1 MGRESMSNNPSVNIT
16 QIKKG
21 SVINGNMESKHSIRV
36 DGHIAG
42 DLKSDEKVIIGI
54 HGEIGGNL
62 WGSDITIEGFVIG
75 DVMANGNLHVSKNA
89 EIEGQVFAKEIS
101 IEKGAQL
108 NGKIAV
114 GTDVAV
120 PDLDMA
126 EAAAPSIQKPREM
139 KLSGTD
145 SQQAAGG
152 GTVAW

>member
-1 MGRESMSNNPSVNIT
+1 MGRESISNNPSVNIT

-36 DGHIAG
+36 DGHVAG
-42 DLKSDEKVIIGI
+42 DLKSDEKVIIGV

-62 WGSDITIEGFVIG
+62 SGMDITIEGYVMG
-75 DVMANGNLHVSKNA
+75 DVMAKTSLHISKQA

-114 GTDVAV
+114 GSDVEV
-120 PDLDMA
+120 PDL
-126 EAAAPSIQKPREM
+126 ETKEIERKPREM
-139 KLSGTD
+139 QLSGTD
-145 SQQAAGG
+145 NQPSAG

>member
-1 MGRESMSNNPSVNIT
+1 MGRESISNNPSVNIT

-36 DGHIAG
+36 DGHVAG
-42 DLKSDEKVIIGI
+42 DLKSDEKVIIGV

-62 WGSDITIEGFVIG
+62 SGIDITIEGYVVG
-75 DVMANGNLHVSKNA
+75 DVMAKESLHVSKLA
-89 EIEGQVFAKEIS
+89 EIEGKVFAKEIS

-108 NGKIAV
+108 NGNIAV
-114 GTDVAV
+114 GSDVEV
-120 PDLDMA
+120 PDL
-126 EAAAPSIQKPREM
+126 EARELESKPREV

-145 SQQAAGG
+145 DQPAAG

>member
-1 MGRESMSNNPSVNIT
+1 MGRESIANNPSINIT

-36 DGHIAG
+36 DGHVAG
-42 DLKSDEKVIIGI
+42 DLKSDEKVIIGV

-62 WGSDITIEGFVIG
+62 SGIDITVEGYVVG
-75 DVMANGNLHVSKNA
+75 DVMAKASLHVSKNA

-114 GTDVAV
+114 GTDVEV
-120 PDLDMA
+120 PDL
-126 EAAAPSIQKPREM
+126 EAREVERSKPREM
-139 KLSGTD
+139 QLSGTD
-145 SQQAAGG
+145 NQPSAG